1 MGVGGKKGNIPVFSH
16 GERLYCRGEMKTVL
30 GYGARNEAE
39 EVDLCECKS
48 SLVYIVSPRTIK
60 VT

>member
-39 EVDLCECKS
+39 EEQS
-48 SLVYIVSPRTIK
+48 ILVGGNMCLVFIAW
-60 VT
+60 